1 LNLLLSATPKSILK
15 SMRNKRFRLPAVDSL
30 APKLQRRRLVPFVA
44 MLLLVCGSSAAM
56 LAQVSAATP
65 NPTSPE
71 LWQPDHVP
79 FSFQYDGKP
88 SAQLLAGWQ
97 ISHATVADPRGE
109 IHRTIYTDPATHLTV
124 MADVR
129 LYPDFPDAVDWVIR
143 FRNDGSTDTPILENI
158 LPLDGAMP
166 ASDGNCVLRHARG
179 SNDAATDFEPLEETF
194 GPGGSAHLESLGGD
208 SSNTNTLPFFNL
220 QTGDHGLV
228 GAIGWT
234 GNWKADFQYAG
245 DGKSIVLKSG
255 MVQTHLRLHPG
266 EEIRTPR
273 IVLMR
278 WGGGNWQDAQ
288 NLWRRLLFAHYTP
301 QDRGKPMHGPILFGS
316 WGSEPIADKLAYI
329 DWVHQHKIPVEVY
342 AVDAGWYGASVGA
355 EGDPTNPWWK
365 NRGDW
370 FPSPLYYPSGIRPL
384 GEALRADGFGFSLW
398 IEPETTM
405 PGKKIAREH
414 PDWFLHKNP
423 SSGQGELLANLG
435 DPSARKGITDMVSSF
450 IRQFGMTWYRQDFNI
465 MPAPYWK
472 AADAPDRIGMTE
484 IGDIEGLYKMWDDL
498 LAQHPGLRIDNC
510 ASGGRRLDIEMMSR
524 SFSVWRTD
532 HGFQDTMAEQGQT
545 QALAYWVPQNMGFET
560 YSAGFEANPAPWTTP
575 GPYSTPKNLYLM
587 RLAYDAGYGVTP
599 GAAGVNNEAWVA
611 WIKQALAEYR
621 EVQPYLYGDFYPLL
635 PYSLGEETWTAWQ
648 WDRPEKKDGLVIV
661 LRRPASPFTA
671 MELNLRHLQPDATY
685 EVEIRPTLARAAVK
699 EMKGSDLMH
708 MSVQLSEAPSST
720 LVFYRQQ

>member
-1 LNLLLSATPKSILK
+1 LNLLLSATPKSILR

-30 APKLQRRRLVPFVA
+30 APRLQRCRFVLFIA
-44 MLLLVCGSSAAM
+44 MVLLMCGSSAAM
-56 LAQVSAATP
+56 LAQASAAAP
-65 NPTSPE
+65 NPTSTE

-88 SAQLLAGWQ
+88 SAQLLAEWQ
-97 ISHATVADPRGE
+97 ISHTIVADPRGE
-109 IHRTIYTDPATHLTV
+109 IHRTTYTDPATHLTV

-129 LYPDFPDAVDWVIR
+129 LYSDFPDAVDWVIR

-158 LPLDGAMP
+158 LPLDGSIP
-166 ASDGNCVLRHARG
+166 ASDGDCVLRHARG
-179 SNDAATDFEPLEETF
+179 SNAAATDFEPMQETF
-194 GPGGSAHLESLGGD
+194 GAGESAHLESLGGD

-234 GNWKADFQYAG
+234 GNWKADFQYAS
-245 DGKSIVLKSG
+245 DGKSIGLRSG

-278 WGGGNWQDAQ
+278 WSGGNWQDAQ

-301 QDRGKPMHGPILFGS
+301 QDHGKPMRGPILFGS

-342 AVDAGWYGASVGA
+342 AVDAGWYGASVGV

-370 FPSPLYYPSGIRPL
+370 FPSPLYYPNGIRPL

-423 SSGQGELLANLG
+423 SSDQSELLANLG
-435 DPSARKGITDMVSSF
+435 DPAARKGITDMVSGF

-472 AADAPDRIGMTE
+472 AADTPDRIGMTE

-532 HGFQDTMAEQGQT
+532 HGFHDTMAEQAQT

-560 YSAGFEANPAPWTTP
+560 YTADFAANQGPWTTP

-587 RLAYDAGYGVTP
+587 RLGYDAGYGVTP

-635 PYSLGEETWTAWQ
+635 PYSLAEETWTAWQ
-648 WDRPEKKDGLVIV
+648 WDRPEQKDGLVIV
-661 LRRPASPFTA
+661 LRRPASPFTP
-671 MELNLRHLQPDATY
+671 MELNLRHLQPDAMY
-685 EVEIRPTLARAAVK
+685 EVEIRPTLAKTVVK
-699 EMKGSDLMH
+699 EMKGSDLMR
-708 MSVQLSEAPSST
+708 MSIQLPEAPSST

>member
-1 LNLLLSATPKSILK
+1 MPN
-15 SMRNKRFRLPAVDSL
+15 RRFNRPTLGSL
-30 APKLQRRRLVPFVA
+30 ARCLQRRRFIPLVGIV
-44 MLLLVCGSSAAM
+44 LLVAASSPAIF
-56 LAQVSAATP
+56 AQASATTTNQTAT
-65 NPTSPE
+65 E
-71 LWQPDHVP
+71 LWQPDDVP

-88 SAQLLAGWQ
+88 SAQLLPGWHVA
-97 ISHATVADPRGE
+97 HAVVAEPKGE

-158 LPLDGAMP
+158 LPLDGPIP
-166 ASDGNCVLRHARG
+166 ASNGNCVLRHARG
-179 SNDAATDFEPLEETF
+179 SNAAANDFEPLEETF
-194 GPGGSAHLESLGGD
+194 GAGGSAHLESLGGD

-220 QTGDHGLV
+220 QTGDHGLI

-255 MVQTHLRLHPG
+255 MLQTHLRLHPG

-278 WGGGNWQDAQ
+278 WSGGNWQDAQ

-301 QDRGKPMHGPILFGS
+301 QDHGKPMRGPILFGS

-355 EGDPTNPWWK
+355 EMDPTNPWWK

-370 FPSPLYYPSGIRPL
+370 FPSPLYYPNGIRPL
-384 GEALRADGFGFSLW
+384 GQALRADGFGFSLW

-405 PGKKIAREH
+405 QGRKIAREH
-414 PDWFLHKNP
+414 PNWFLYK
-423 SSGQGELLANLG
+423 SSSSEQDALLANLG
-435 DPSARKGITDMVSSF
+435 DPAARKGITDMVSGF
-450 IRQFGMTWYRQDFNI
+450 IRQFEMTWYRQDFNI

-532 HGFQDTMAEQGQT
+532 HGFQDTIAEQAQT

-560 YSAGFEANPAPWTTP
+560 YSAGFEANHAPWTTP

-587 RLAYDAGYGVTP
+587 RLGYDAGYGVTP

-621 EVQPYLYGDFYPLL
+621 EVQPYLYRNFYPLL

-648 WDRPEKKDGLVIV
+648 WDRPEQKDGLVIV
-661 LRRPASPFTA
+661 LRRPGSPFTA

-685 EVEIRPTLARAAVK
+685 EVEIRPTLAKTAVT

-708 MSVQLSEAPSST
+708 MSIQLPEAPSST
-720 LVFYRQQ
+720 LVFYRQR

>member
-1 LNLLLSATPKSILK
+1 
-15 SMRNKRFRLPAVDSL
+15 MRNKRFPLPTESAVD
-30 APKLQRRRLVPFVA
+30 PRLQRCRLVLSVG
-44 MLLLVCGSSAAM
+44 MVLLLAGSSAAM
-56 LAQVSAATP
+56 LAQAIAATP
-65 NPTSPE
+65 NRTVPE

-97 ISHATVADPRGE
+97 VSHVTVVDPRGE
-109 IHRTIYTDPATHLTV
+109 IHRTTYTDPATHLTV

-129 LYPDFPDAVDWVIR
+129 LYPDFPDAVDWVIW

-158 LPLDGAMP
+158 LPLDGSISD
-166 ASDGNCVLRHARG
+166 SDGAGVLRHARG
-179 SNDAATDFEPLEETF
+179 SNAAASDFEPLEETF

-245 DGKSIVLKSG
+245 DGKSIALKSG
-255 MVQTHLRLHPG
+255 MLQTHLRLHPG

-278 WGGGNWQDAQ
+278 WSGGNWQDAQ

-301 QDRGKPMHGPILFGS
+301 QDHGKPMRGPILFGS
-316 WGSEPIADKLAYI
+316 WGSESIADKLAYI
-329 DWVHQHKIPVEVY
+329 DWVHQHQIPVEVY

-355 EGDPTNPWWK
+355 EMDPTNPWWK

-370 FPSPLYYPSGIRPL
+370 FPSPLYYPNGIHPL

-405 PGKKIAREH
+405 GGKKIAREH

-423 SSGQGELLANLG
+423 PSGQDELLANLG
-435 DPSARKGITDMVSSF
+435 DPAARKGITDMVSGF

-465 MPAPYWK
+465 MPAQYWK
-472 AADAPDRIGMTE
+472 AADTPDRIGMTE
-484 IGDIEGLYKMWDDL
+484 IGHIEGLYKMWDDL

-532 HGFQDTMAEQGQT
+532 HGFHDTMAEQAQT
-545 QALAYWVPQNMGFET
+545 QALAYWVPENMGFET
-560 YSAGFEANPAPWTTP
+560 YTADFAANQGPWTTP

-587 RLAYDAGYGVTP
+587 RLGYDAGYGVTP

-635 PYSLGEETWTAWQ
+635 SYSLGDDTWTAWQ
-648 WDRPEKKDGLVIV
+648 WNRPEQKDGLVIV
-661 LRRPASPFTA
+661 LRRPGSPFTA

-685 EVEIRPTLARAAVK
+685 QVEIRPTYTKAAVK

-708 MSVQLSEAPSST
+708 LSIQLSEAPSST